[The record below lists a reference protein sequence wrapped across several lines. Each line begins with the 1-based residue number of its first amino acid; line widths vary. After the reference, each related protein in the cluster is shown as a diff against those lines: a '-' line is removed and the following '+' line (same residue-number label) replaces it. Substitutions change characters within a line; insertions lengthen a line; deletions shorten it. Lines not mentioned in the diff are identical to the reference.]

1 MVNVNYP
8 FVDRIDSTE
17 CVPCTVNSDE
27 SIVTAIAPFCFGL
40 KQVRI
45 HDKTSRVL
53 LGRGSNAQKLLKAQ
67 EKLKKV
73 NGGRTDR
80 RTDRQSDL

>member
-1 MVNVNYP
+1 MYLKYGQSQP
-8 FVDRIDSTE
+8 EHAYKAR
-17 CVPCTVNSDE
+17 
-27 SIVTAIAPFCFGL
+27 AYK

-53 LGRGSNAQKLLKAQ
+53 LGRGSNAQKLLKEQ

-73 NGGRTDR
+73 NGGWTDGP
-80 RTDRQSDL
+80 TDRQSDL

>member
-1 MVNVNYP
+1 MN
-8 FVDRIDSTE
+8 RIMK
-17 CVPCTVNSDE
+17 
-27 SIVTAIAPFCFGL
+27 

-53 LGRGSNAQKLLKAQ
+53 LGRGSNAQKLLEAQ

-73 NGGRTDR
+73 NGR
-80 RTDRQSDL
+80 RTDVCSTIQLKTIKSLK